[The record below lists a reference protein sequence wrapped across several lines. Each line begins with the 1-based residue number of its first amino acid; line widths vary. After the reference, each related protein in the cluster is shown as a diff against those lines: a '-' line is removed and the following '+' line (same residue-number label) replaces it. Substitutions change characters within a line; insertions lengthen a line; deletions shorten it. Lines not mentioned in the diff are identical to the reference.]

1 MRSFDMSGTG
11 ERRPS
16 LVKTA
21 LQSPTSTSASPIN
34 TPGTSGRAS
43 PAGEWTPKSSPGGRT
58 RSMEGFEEWTAKS
71 LRAAE
76 LSMDG
81 STPATMTPKSGSRT
95 PAEVI
100 TPKSGSGSPQI
111 APREDMQK
119 SLGSLALQQ
128 SVTADILQRR
138 ELLKGRGSVA
148 VDGV

>member
-1 MRSFDMSGTG
+1 
-11 ERRPS
+11 
-16 LVKTA
+16 
-21 LQSPTSTSASPIN
+21 
-34 TPGTSGRAS
+34 
-43 PAGEWTPKSSPGGRT
+43 
-58 RSMEGFEEWTAKS
+58 MEGFEEWTAKS

-119 SLGSLALQQ
+119 SLGSLALQR